1 MRGERDDNDVRD
13 AGGWHVKGD
22 RRLMLRTQG
31 SESDGLGLIVYNF
44 LFVEAKKKDHGNL
57 PLKKRFSDD
66 AIGRDEKDPGS
77 V

>member
-1 MRGERDDNDVRD
+1 
-13 AGGWHVKGD
+13 
-22 RRLMLRTQG
+22 MLRTQG
-31 SESDGLGLIVYNF
+31 SGSDGLGLIVFNI

-57 PLKKRFSDD
+57 PMKKRFSDD